1 MNKIFNQ
8 KTFHYLSLIM
18 AFTYIILGM
27 WVYKHKMISPTDQ
40 KLNILAG
47 VLLVIY
53 GGFRG
58 YRAYMGIKTINTLN
72 DQNNAS

>member
-18 AFTYIILGM
+18 AFIYILLGM
-27 WVYKHKMISPTDQ
+27 WVYKYKMISITDQ
-40 KLNILAG
+40 KLNVIAG

-58 YRAYMGIKTINTLN
+58 YRAYMGIKNINTIN
-72 DQNNAS
+72 DQNNA